1 MGNFDEMNTRQRS
14 KFVSENWTERK
25 KKSIAS
31 SLKISFN
38 KYHDSAS
45 AISQEKQ
52 NAFQMGSFFC
62 ILYYLVVFQWGL

>member
-38 KYHDSAS
+38 KYDDSAS

-52 NAFQMGSFFC
+52 NSFEMGSFFC